1 MLDIFTTDKKAD
13 EITLHLAAEYIERHR
28 TNELPRLQLLQDYY
42 EGNHSISGRS
52 KERGLSNN
60 KLIINHAAY
69 IADFATGYLLGEPVI
84 YKAPEGADISPLVK
98 MLKKADSATQD
109 SDLALDLAV
118 FGRAYDMAYMSSD
131 EKPYP
136 KLAKLSPLCSFVVY
150 DDTVE
155 QNPVFAVYYYP
166 VYDNRGRIKQYK
178 CSYQTAFVI
187 VDFTLDERLKNPILT
202 DEREHYFGAV
212 PINEIYNN
220 GQRRGDFEKVIS
232 LIDAY
237 NLLQSDR
244 VNDKEQF
251 VNALLVLK
259 GATLGDD
266 NEEKTESYNALKL
279 FNVLELPDGADAGYL
294 IRQFDENSVEVLKN
308 SIVSDIH
315 KISGV
320 PDMTDQS
327 FAGNISGVAM
337 KYKLLGLEQI
347 TRVKQRFFTEGL
359 KYRLMLFSN
368 VARVQ
373 GADISIADIEID
385 FRRSLPSNVLEIA
398 QTVSQLSG
406 LVPAKDLLAQ
416 LPFIADADKALSELE
431 KEKAKSIKEQ
441 QKMFGNT
448 PIVAGDEDEEAQ

>member
-1 MLDIFTTDKKAD
+1 MLDIFTTEKKAD
-13 EITLHLAAEYIERHR
+13 EITLQLVAEYIERHR

-52 KERGLSNN
+52 KDRGLSNN
-60 KLIINHAAY
+60 KLVINHAAY
-69 IADFATGYLLGEPVI
+69 IAGITSSYLSGTPVI
-84 YKAPEGADISPLVK
+84 YNSVDGSDITALTAMLGKAYSDI
-98 MLKKADSATQD
+98 QD
-109 SDLALDLAV
+109 YDLALDLAI

-136 KLAKLSPLCSFVVY
+136 KLAKSSPLCSFVVY

-166 VYDNRGRIKQYK
+166 VYDNTGRIKQYK

-220 GQRRGDFEKVIS
+220 GQRRGDFENVIS

-320 PDMTDQS
+320 PDMTDQN
-327 FAGNISGVAM
+327 FASNASGVAM
-337 KYKLLGLEQI
+337 KYKLFGLEQM
-347 TRVKQRFFTEGL
+347 TKTKQRFFAEGL

-368 VARVQ
+368 IARVQ
-373 GADISIADIEID
+373 GVDINIENIEIE
-385 FRRSLPSNVLEIA
+385 FRRSLPVNNLETA
-398 QTVSQLSG
+398 QMVAQLSG
-406 LVPAKDLLAQ
+406 IVPTKDLLAQ